1 MRLFAQ
7 RRVLSSALPSPVL
20 RRRASN
26 ATSPISSEKLTI
38 APKNGST
45 NATIQI
51 DGHPRLSSD
60 VCCSVFMKSSRVFA
74 RVEKGGGESVDDL
87 GLSLLAAD
95 TGVFL
100 EGTQMRMGVDYLVSA
115 NGVISFGEE
124 GNECFVV
131 EFEEQIRAAGGEDA
145 VSKLLMRGMA
155 AGASKDV
162 REALEDKL

>member
-1 MRLFAQ
+1 MRLSAH
-7 RRVLSSALPSPVL
+7 RLVLSTVSPSPVL

-38 APKNGST
+38 APKNGGT
-45 NATIQI
+45 RATIKI
-51 DGHPRLSSD
+51 DDHPSLSSD
-60 VCCSVFMKSSRVFA
+60 ICCAIFMKSSRVFA
-74 RVEKGGGESVDDL
+74 RVEKGGEEGVDDL
-87 GLSLLAAD
+87 GLPLLATD
-95 TGVFL
+95 SGVFL

-124 GNECFVV
+124 GNECFIV
-131 EFEEQIRAAGGEDA
+131 EFEEQSPAASGGDA
-145 VSKLLMRGMA
+145 VSKMLMQGMA